1 VRLSIGIGAIDFYDP
16 KTVAHSDGEAFRLS
30 GEALDGMKKTPYRM
44 SVRTYD
50 SGFSTSLE
58 PSILL
63 MDALIQKWTSN
74 QAEAVRYKLQEW
86 KEEQISEALGISQSA
101 VSQRIKTAQWYAI
114 EKLLT
119 YFEMF

>member
-1 VRLSIGIGAIDFYDP
+1 
-16 KTVAHSDGEAFRLS
+16 
-30 GEALDGMKKTPYRM
+30 
-44 SVRTYD
+44 
-50 SGFSTSLE
+50 LE